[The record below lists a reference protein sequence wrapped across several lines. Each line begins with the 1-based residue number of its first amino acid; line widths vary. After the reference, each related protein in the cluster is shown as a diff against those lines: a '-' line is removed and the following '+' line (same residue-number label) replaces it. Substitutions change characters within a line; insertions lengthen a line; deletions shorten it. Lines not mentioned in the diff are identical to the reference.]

1 MNFQVGITD
10 KKGDLRMNILRQK
23 SWSPYLVGALIGVLS
38 WFSFATADKPLGI
51 TTAFEYTAALA
62 QKAAVPQLAESNS
75 YYGEPEKTPKIDWE
89 WMLVIGVFIGAFAS
103 SKLSGD
109 RASQSVPPLW
119 AWRYGDGAAKRFVA
133 AFFGGALM
141 MFGARLAQ
149 GCTSGH
155 GISGALQ
162 FAVSSWIFVALLF
175 ASGTAAAFLIYGKE
189 GANRV

>member
-1 MNFQVGITD
+1 MNF
-10 KKGDLRMNILRQK
+10 LRMK

-38 WFSFATADKPLGI
+38 WFSFVTADKPLGI
-51 TTAFEYTAALA
+51 TTAFEYTAALVE
-62 QKAAVPQLAESNS
+62 KAAAPGLAETNS
-75 YYGEPEKTPKIDWE
+75 YYGEPENKPKIDWE

-109 RASQSVPPLW
+109 RAVESVPPLW
-119 AWRYGDGAAKRFVA
+119 KWRFGDSAPKRLAA

-141 MFGARLAQ
+141 MFGARLAE

-162 FAVSSWIFVALLF
+162 LAVSSWIFVALLF
-175 ASGTAAAFLIYGKE
+175 VSGVGTAFLIYGKE
-189 GANRV
+189 GANRVRFNQ